1 MILAVST
8 NGATNSKVPVLLLS
22 CWSHLSWLTV
32 NTEVSPAVLDGISI
46 PPWPTSWDFQVNHPQ
61 LWMLCW
67 IQLTTSYH
75 KTQIA
80 HKIRISYMTHH
91 ITHLLAAVLVINII
105 CLITI
110 HHHTSPYITIHHH
123 TSPYI
128 TIYHHTSPY
137 ITIHHHTSPYITI
150 YHHISMSCCFESPI
164 FSMAWKNLPP
174 SIPSSTAPQV
184 WRFFS
189 RCVHWQITRFH
200 VQFDALNPKF
210 NQWE

>member
-1 MILAVST
+1 MILAVSK
-8 NGATNSKVPVLLLS
+8 NGATNSKAPVLLLS

-46 PPWPTSWDFQVNHPQ
+46 PPWPASWDFQVNHPQ

-75 KTQIA
+75 KTKIA
-80 HKIRISYMTHH
+80 HKNRISYITHH
-91 ITHLLAAVLVINII
+91 ITHLLAVVLVINII

-110 HHHTSPYITIHHH
+110 Y
-123 TSPYI
+123 
-128 TIYHHTSPY
+128 
-137 ITIHHHTSPYITI
+137 HHTSPYITI
-150 YHHISMSCCFESPI
+150 YHHISPYIHVLLLWIPHLLNRVDKSPP
-164 FSMAWKNLPP
+164 LHPQP
-174 SIPSSTAPQV
+174 RSSAAPQV

-189 RCVHWQITRFH
+189 RCVHWQIIRFH
-200 VQFDALNPKF
+200 LQFDALNPKF